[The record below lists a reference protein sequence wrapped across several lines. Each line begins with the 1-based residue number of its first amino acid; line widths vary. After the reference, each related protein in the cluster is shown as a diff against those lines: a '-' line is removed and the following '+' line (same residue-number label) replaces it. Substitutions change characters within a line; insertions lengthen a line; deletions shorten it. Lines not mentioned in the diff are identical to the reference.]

1 MTPQPPP
8 RDLARTTFQLLAL
21 GVLIF
26 SVFAVVQPFLVA
38 GTWAGMIAIAT
49 WPLLLRAEGLFGG
62 SRRAAVAVMTVAL
75 LVILLLPFYFGI
87 STIVE
92 HADEIAE
99 LPKRV
104 AELTFPQPPAW
115 VDSVPL
121 VGSAI
126 AAAWQRAASSS
137 PDELAHRLVPYAH
150 VVAGWFVSQ
159 VGSLGVLLL
168 QLLLT
173 VVIVALLYA
182 NGETVA
188 YGTDRLARRLAGV
201 RAEDVV
207 HLAARAIRAV
217 ALGVVVTAMVQ
228 SALVGIGLAVAGFRF
243 VTVLVAIVFVLAI
256 AQIGPIPVL
265 LPATIWMYAKS
276 GTLLGTL
283 FLVWAIISGGIDN
296 VLRPILIR
304 RGADLPLLLVF
315 AGVIGGLLAFGIIG
329 LFIGP
334 VVLAVAYT
342 LLVAWVDDD
351 PGDVA
356 VSPPS
361 P

>member
-21 GVLIF
+21 GVLVV

-38 GTWAGMIAIAT
+38 GTWAAMIAIAT

-62 SRRAAVAVMTVAL
+62 SRRAAVAVMTVGL

-87 STIVE
+87 SAIVE
-92 HADEIAE
+92 HADEIAD
-99 LPKRV
+99 LPKRI
-104 AELTFPQPPAW
+104 AELTIPQPPAW
-115 VDSVPL
+115 VASVPL
-121 VGSAI
+121 VGSTI
-126 AAAWQRAASSS
+126 AQAWQQAASTS
-137 PDELAHRLVPYAH
+137 PDELAHELVPYAH
-150 VVAGWFVSQ
+150 VVARWFVSH
-159 VGSLGVLLL
+159 VGSLGMLLL

-188 YGTDRLARRLAGV
+188 RGTDRLARRLAGA
-201 RAEDVV
+201 RGEDVV

-228 SALVGIGLAVAGFRF
+228 SGLVGIGLAVAGFRF
-243 VTVLVAIVFVLAI
+243 VTFLGAIVFVLAI

-265 LPATIWMYAKS
+265 LPATIWLYAKS
-276 GTLLGTL
+276 GTVPGSI
-283 FLVWAIISGGIDN
+283 FLVWAVICGGLDN
-296 VLRPILIR
+296 VMRPILIR
-304 RGADLPLLLVF
+304 RGADLPLLLIF

-342 LLVAWVDDD
+342 LMAAWVDDD
-351 PGDVA
+351 ASGESLVP
-356 VSPPS
+356 
-361 P
+361 